1 MDNSDIIESTRLTE
15 FEGAEWPC
23 FVFPD
28 HSVPPGAI
36 EPRPNKYAL
45 PVLLLKRHDF
55 EWRSRD
61 ALYEF
66 DPCETREFG
75 DNRTNG
81 ECEQAFEEAMEF
93 HGMEHWHDVAWQKQA
108 AKDMII
114 DLDSD
119 ENDDDIGKFKPH
131 KRTSFQLDTDDDLRI
146 TSVTKKRPYSAVLN
160 RSGLPSPGLTPR
172 KKAKPSPRPSLPPPF
187 EEEEEEDDIE
197 FPDSSTFT
205 PTRRQDPKL
214 ATPKSA
220 TPKSATSKWKPS
232 GKLPKVASD
241 DYVTKK
247 QLELLMMKKGD
258 GKSATPEK
266 AKALEPVKDPLKVN
280 VYVGDENKLFV
291 LDRALIQRHP
301 SLMKHITGDNKNGFE
316 IRNATFEGFRPE
328 QFESLVSWLN
338 TADYAPRFIQGNHPH
353 LENIK
358 SVKQFEDTA
367 EAASKLWG
375 VAHTLGLFGLQEL
388 IYRKIKVQTPLAVKS
403 LLIFTSMILS
413 NSSTNAAID
422 DKMRRLLKQ
431 DVAARMHEII
441 DEEPMLF
448 NRVLKSNV
456 ELANYVYT
464 YRLEHPWEE
473 SAEHIS
479 ESEEDDAEDDDDE

>member
-1 MDNSDIIESTRLTE
+1 MDNTDIIESLRVTE
-15 FEGAEWPC
+15 FEGEEWPC

-36 EPRPNKYAL
+36 EPRPNKHAL

-55 EWRSRD
+55 EWRSPD
-61 ALYEF
+61 ALYEL
-66 DPCETREFG
+66 DPCETREVG
-75 DNRTNG
+75 G
-81 ECEQAFEEAMEF
+81 ECEQAFNEAMEF
-93 HGMEHWHDVAWQKQA
+93 HGMKHYHDVAWQKQA
-108 AKDMII
+108 AKAMAIV
-114 DLDSD
+114 LDSD
-119 ENDDDIGKFKPH
+119 ENDDDF
-131 KRTSFQLDTDDDLRI
+131 RI
-146 TSVTKKRPYSAVLN
+146 TSMTKKKRPYSAVLN

-172 KKAKPSPRPSLPPPF
+172 KKAKTLPRASLPPPF
-187 EEEEEEDDIE
+187 EEEEEDDIE
-197 FPDSSTFT
+197 FPDSSIFT

-214 ATPKSA
+214 A

-247 QLELLMMKKGD
+247 QLELLTMKKGD

-280 VYVGDENKLFV
+280 IYVGDENKLFI

-301 SLMKHITGDNKNGFE
+301 SLMKHITGGNMNGFE
-316 IRNATFEGFRPE
+316 IRNATFGRFRPE

-338 TADYAPRFIQGNHPH
+338 TADYTPRLIQGNPPH

-375 VAHTLGLFGLQEL
+375 VAHTLGLFDLQEL

-403 LLIFTSMILS
+403 LLIFASMILS
-413 NSSTNAAID
+413 NSSTNAGID
-422 DKMRRLLKQ
+422 NKMRSMLKQ
-431 DVAARMHEII
+431 DIAARMHELI

-456 ELANYVYT
+456 ELANYIYT

-479 ESEEDDAEDDDDE
+479 ESEEDDAEDDDD